1 MEKYNKNNAEIL
13 SDQTNSEATCQGVDK
28 AEMEKTLDKKLESE
42 KKLDQNAETKSTKK
56 SFVEQDGSNK
66 ILEIKNLNKSFGLN
80 HVLKDISFSMKK
92 GEVIA
97 IIGSS
102 GGGKSTLLR
111 CLTFLE
117 RAQSGSIWIGGEEIV
132 ASEMRPVKPK
142 FMVVQKVPV
151 DTKLKFMLKS
161 KEYGKKNTKFF
172 VRIPAENA
180 YKRKFFKRY
189 VPTDK
194 NGIPLS
200 EAEVSIYPN
209 DNILREKALKMGL
222 VFQDFNLFP
231 HKTVIENLILAPML
245 VKGMDRQVAITIAEE
260 QLAKVGLSDKANSYP
275 FEISGGQKQ
284 RVAIARALCMSPEIL
299 CFDEP
304 TSALDPELTGEV
316 LKVISGL
323 RDSNTT
329 MLIVTHEIMFAREVA
344 DKVIFLDGGK
354 ILEYGDAK
362 EVIDNPT
369 EQRTKDFMD
378 KILKA

>member
-1 MEKYNKNNAEIL
+1 ME
-13 SDQTNSEATCQGVDK
+13 
-28 AEMEKTLDKKLESE
+28 
-42 KKLDQNAETKSTKK
+42 
-56 SFVEQDGSNK
+56 K
-66 ILEIKNLNKSFGLN
+66 ILEIKDLNKSFGLN
-80 HVLKDISFSMKK
+80 HVLKDISFSMQK

-117 RAQSGSIWIGGEEIV
+117 KAQSGSIWIGGEEIV
-132 ASEMRPVKPK
+132 SSELKPVKSK
-142 FMVVQKVPV
+142 FMLVQKIPCGAGK
-151 DTKLKFMLKS
+151 KLKFVQKTE
-161 KEYGKKNTKFF
+161 EYGKKKLKFF
-172 VRIPAENA
+172 GKVDVENT
-180 YKRKFFKRY
+180 YKRKFFQKY
-189 VPTDK
+189 VPKDE
-194 NGIPLS
+194 NGRPLRVMN
-200 EAEVSIYPN
+200 ASIYPK
-209 DNILREKALKMGL
+209 DTVLREKALKMGL

-231 HKTVIENLILAPML
+231 HKTVVENLILAPML
-245 VKGMDRQVAITIAEE
+245 VKGMDKQTATQIAKE
-260 QLAKVGLSDKANSYP
+260 QLEKVGLLEKADSYP
-275 FEISGGQKQ
+275 CEISGGQKQ
-284 RVAIARALCMSPEIL
+284 RVAIARALCMSPDIL

-323 RDSNTT
+323 RDSGTT

-362 EVIDNPT
+362 ELIDNPK

>member
-1 MEKYNKNNAEIL
+1 MEERDIFTANEP
-13 SDQTNSEATCQGVDK
+13 SEALQKGGVARDN
-28 AEMEKTLDKKLESE
+28 E
-42 KKLDQNAETKSTKK
+42 QN
-56 SFVEQDGSNK
+56 VLQVVD
-66 ILEIKNLNKSFGLN
+66 LNKSFGRN
-80 HVLKDISFSMKK
+80 HVLRDISFSMKK
-92 GEVIA
+92 GEVVA

-117 RAQSGSIWIGGEEIV
+117 RAQSGSISIGGEEIV
-132 ASEMRPVKPK
+132 TSKLQPVKPK
-142 FMVVQKVPV
+142 FTAMQKIPMGAG
-151 DTKLKFMLKS
+151 KKFMLLS
-161 KEYGKKNTKFF
+161 KVDEGGKQKLQFFKKVDVENTYKYKFF
-172 VRIPAENA
+172 S
-180 YKRKFFKRY
+180 KY
-189 VPTDK
+189 VPTDADG
-194 NGIPLS
+194 NALS
-200 EAEVSIYPN
+200 EMQVSSYPN

-231 HKTVIENLILAPML
+231 HKTVIENLIMAPML
-245 VKGMDRQVAITIAEE
+245 VKGMDKQTALDIAEE
-260 QLAKVGLSDKANSYP
+260 QLAKVGLSEKANAYP
-275 FEISGGQKQ
+275 CEISGGQKQ

-323 RDSNTT
+323 RDSGTT

-362 EVIDNPT
+362 QVIDNPK
-369 EQRTKDFMD
+369 EQRTRDFMD

>member
-1 MEKYNKNNAEIL
+1 M
-13 SDQTNSEATCQGVDK
+13 D
-28 AEMEKTLDKKLESE
+28 
-42 KKLDQNAETKSTKK
+42 
-56 SFVEQDGSNK
+56 K
-66 ILEIKNLNKSFGLN
+66 ILEIKNLNKSFGTN
-80 HVLKDISFSMKK
+80 HVLKDISFSMNK

-117 RAQSGSIWIGGEEIV
+117 KAQSGSIYIGIEEIV
-132 ASEMRPVKPK
+132 SEELRAVKPK
-142 FMVVQKVPV
+142 LMFVQKEKREGL
-151 DTKLKFMLKS
+151 TKFNFVAKVEKDGRV
-161 KEYGKKNTKFF
+161 KTKFF
-172 VRIPAENA
+172 ARTPVEKK
-180 YKRKFFKRY
+180 YKTKFFKNVEVDGKKKFKFAVKEEITEEY
-189 VPTDK
+189 KTKYFKKFVPTDSEG
-194 NGIPLS
+194 NPLS
-200 EAEVSIYPN
+200 EINASIYPK

-231 HKTVIENLILAPML
+231 HKTVIENLIMAPML
-245 VKGMDRQVAITIAEE
+245 VKGIDKQTATEIAKE
-260 QLAKVGLSDKANSYP
+260 QLAKVGLLDKVNAYP
-275 FEISGGQKQ
+275 CEISGGQKQ

-323 RDSNTT
+323 RESNTT

-344 DKVIFLDGGK
+344 DKVIFLDGGR
-354 ILEYGDAK
+354 ILEMGNAK

>member
-1 MEKYNKNNAEIL
+1 ME
-13 SDQTNSEATCQGVDK
+13 
-28 AEMEKTLDKKLESE
+28 
-42 KKLDQNAETKSTKK
+42 
-56 SFVEQDGSNK
+56 K
-66 ILEIKNLNKSFGLN
+66 ILEIKDLNKSFGLN
-80 HVLKDISFSMKK
+80 HVLKDISFSMQK

-117 RAQSGSIWIGGEEIV
+117 KAQSGSIWIGGEEIV
-132 ASEMRPVKPK
+132 SSELKPVKSK
-142 FMVVQKVPV
+142 FMLVQKIPCGAGK
-151 DTKLKFMLKS
+151 KLKFVQKTE
-161 KEYGKKNTKFF
+161 EYGKKKLKFF
-172 VRIPAENA
+172 GKVDVENT
-180 YKRKFFKRY
+180 YKRKFFQKY
-189 VPTDK
+189 VPKDE
-194 NGIPLS
+194 NGRPLRVMN
-200 EAEVSIYPN
+200 ASIYPK
-209 DNILREKALKMGL
+209 DTVLREKALKMGL

-231 HKTVIENLILAPML
+231 HKTVVENLILAPML
-245 VKGMDRQVAITIAEE
+245 VKGMDKQTATQIAKE
-260 QLAKVGLSDKANSYP
+260 QLEKVGLSDKADSYP
-275 FEISGGQKQ
+275 CEISGGQKQ
-284 RVAIARALCMSPEIL
+284 RVAIARALCMSPDIL

-323 RDSNTT
+323 RDSGTT

-362 EVIDNPT
+362 EVIDNPV

>member
-1 MEKYNKNNAEIL
+1 MENNIENVVNEVIAPL
-13 SDQTNSEATCQGVDK
+13 
-28 AEMEKTLDKKLESE
+28 E
-42 KKLDQNAETKSTKK
+42 KKQNNMVSAE
-56 SFVEQDGSNK
+56 N
-66 ILEIKNLNKSFGLN
+66 ILEVKDLNKSFGLN
-80 HVLKDISFSMKK
+80 HVLKDITFSMKK

-117 RAQSGSIWIGGEEIV
+117 RAQSGSIWIGGEEIIS
-132 ASEMRPVKPK
+132 SEVQPVKPK
-142 FMVVQKVPV
+142 FMFVQKVPCGAGKKLFFAKKIEQNGKK
-151 DTKLKFMLKS
+151 KLKFFVKVDVD
-161 KEYGKKNTKFF
+161 NTYKYKFF
-172 VRIPAENA
+172 QN
-180 YKRKFFKRY
+180 Y
-189 VPTDK
+189 VPKDK
-194 NGIPLS
+194 EGNPLS
-200 EAEVSIYPN
+200 EMNVSIYPN
-209 DNILREKALKMGL
+209 DKVLREKALKMGL

-245 VKGMDRQVAITIAEE
+245 VKGMDKEKAIKIAEE
-260 QLAKVGLSDKANSYP
+260 QLAKVGLSDKINAYP
-275 FEISGGQKQ
+275 CEISGGQKQ

-323 RDSNTT
+323 RDSETT

-344 DKVIFLDGGK
+344 DKVIFLDGGT

>member
-1 MEKYNKNNAEIL
+1 MENSLQNEDLNKTSDLMIEETVTEDKNN
-13 SDQTNSEATCQGVDK
+13 SDNV
-28 AEMEKTLDKKLESE
+28 
-42 KKLDQNAETKSTKK
+42 
-56 SFVEQDGSNK
+56 
-66 ILEIKNLNKSFGLN
+66 LEIKDLNKSFGLN
-80 HVLKDISFSMKK
+80 HVLKNISFSMKK
-92 GEVIA
+92 GEVVA

-117 RAQSGSIWIGGEEIV
+117 RAQSGSISIGGEEIV
-132 ASEMRPVKPK
+132 TSELKPVKPTFK
-142 FMVVQKVPV
+142 FVQKIPCGNGFKLKLVQTVEEYGRKKIKFFAKVPV
-151 DTKLKFMLKS
+151 EMVYK
-161 KEYGKKNTKFF
+161 KEYFKKY
-172 VRIPAENA
+172 I
-180 YKRKFFKRY
+180 
-189 VPTDK
+189 PTDEY
-194 NGIPLS
+194 GTPL
-200 EAEVSIYPN
+200 AEMNVSIYPT
-209 DNILREKALKMGL
+209 DNVLREKALKMGL

-231 HKTVIENLILAPML
+231 HKTVIENIIMAPML
-245 VKGMDRQVAITIAEE
+245 VKQMDRQTAVELAKE
-260 QLAKVGLSDKANSYP
+260 QLSKVGLLDKADAYP
-275 FEISGGQKQ
+275 CEISGGQKQ

-323 RDSNTT
+323 RDSGTT

-362 EVIDNPT
+362 EVIDNPK

>member
-1 MEKYNKNNAEIL
+1 MKDNLDNIVNEIVSPLDEQKNDTTEN
-13 SDQTNSEATCQGVDK
+13 
-28 AEMEKTLDKKLESE
+28 
-42 KKLDQNAETKSTKK
+42 
-56 SFVEQDGSNK
+56 
-66 ILEIKNLNKSFGLN
+66 ILEVKNLNKSFGLN
-80 HVLKDISFSMKK
+80 HVLKDITFSMKK

-132 ASEMRPVKPK
+132 SSEPQPVKPK
-142 FMVVQKVPV
+142 LMFVQKVPCGAGK
-151 DTKLKFMLKS
+151 KLQIAKKVE
-161 KEYGKKNTKFF
+161 EYGKKKLKFF
-172 VRIPAENA
+172 VKVDVENT
-180 YKRKFFKRY
+180 YKYKFFKKY

-194 NGIPLS
+194 DGRPLS
-200 EAEVSIYPN
+200 EINASIYPT
-209 DNILREKALKMGL
+209 DKVLREKALKMGL

-231 HKTVIENLILAPML
+231 HKTVIENLIIAPML
-245 VKGMDRQVAITIAEE
+245 VKGMDKEEATKIAEE
-260 QLAKVGLSDKANSYP
+260 QLAKVGLSDKINAYP
-275 FEISGGQKQ
+275 CEISGGQKQ

-323 RDSNTT
+323 RDNKTT

-344 DKVIFLDGGK
+344 DKVIFLDGGT

-369 EQRTKDFMD
+369 EQRTRSFMD

>member
-1 MEKYNKNNAEIL
+1 MEENKNVLNESSELQNEDIL
-13 SDQTNSEATCQGVDK
+13 DNNPSKIDS
-28 AEMEKTLDKKLESE
+28 
-42 KKLDQNAETKSTKK
+42 
-56 SFVEQDGSNK
+56 
-66 ILEIKNLNKSFGLN
+66 ILEVRNLNKSFGLN

-117 RAQSGSIWIGGEEIV
+117 RVQRGSIWIGGEEIV
-132 ASEMRPVKPK
+132 SSEIKPAKPK
-142 FMVVQKVPV
+142 LMFVQKIPMGAGKKFVFMQKTQENGKNKLQFFKKVPV
-151 DTKLKFMLKS
+151 EMKYKHKYFKKF
-161 KEYGKKNTKFF
+161 
-172 VRIPAENA
+172 
-180 YKRKFFKRY
+180 
-189 VPTDK
+189 VPTDDA
-194 NGIPLS
+194 GVPL
-200 EAEVSIYPN
+200 EEIEVSVYPK

-231 HKTVIENLILAPML
+231 HKTVIENLIMAPML
-245 VKGMDRQVAITIAEE
+245 VKNMEKQQAIKLAEE

-323 RDSNTT
+323 RDSDTT

-354 ILEYGDAK
+354 ILEFGDAK

>member
-1 MEKYNKNNAEIL
+1 MENIENLEIK
-13 SDQTNSEATCQGVDK
+13 DI
-28 AEMEKTLDKKLESE
+28 TLDENDK
-42 KKLDQNAETKSTKK
+42 NT
-56 SFVEQDGSNK
+56 

-80 HVLKDISFSMKK
+80 HVLKNISFSMKK

-117 RAQSGSIWIGGEEIV
+117 KAQSGSIWIGGEEIV
-132 ASEMRPVKPK
+132 SSEIQPVKPK
-142 FMVVQKVPV
+142 FMFVQKLPISGGSKLQFIHNTTENGKKKVKFFQKVPV
-151 DTKLKFMLKS
+151 DVS
-161 KEYGKKNTKFF
+161 
-172 VRIPAENA
+172 
-180 YKRKFFKRY
+180 YKYKFFKKY
-189 VPTDK
+189 VPTDEAG
-194 NGIPLS
+194 NPLS
-200 EAEVSIYPN
+200 EMNVSIYPN
-209 DNILREKALKMGL
+209 DKVLREKALKMGL

-231 HKTVIENLILAPML
+231 HKTVIENLIMAPML
-245 VKGMDRQVAITIAEE
+245 VKGMDRESAVAIAEE
-260 QLAKVGLSDKANSYP
+260 QLAKVGLSEKANAYP

-323 RDSNTT
+323 RDNGTT

-354 ILEYGDAK
+354 ILEFGDAK

>member
-1 MEKYNKNNAEIL
+1 ME
-13 SDQTNSEATCQGVDK
+13 
-28 AEMEKTLDKKLESE
+28 
-42 KKLDQNAETKSTKK
+42 
-56 SFVEQDGSNK
+56 K
-66 ILEIKNLNKSFGLN
+66 ILEIKDLNKSFGLN
-80 HVLKDISFSMKK
+80 HVLKDISFSMQK

-117 RAQSGSIWIGGEEIV
+117 KAQSGSIWIGGEEIV
-132 ASEMRPVKPK
+132 SSELKPVKSK
-142 FMVVQKVPV
+142 FMLVQKIPCGAGK
-151 DTKLKFMLKS
+151 KLKFVQKTE
-161 KEYGKKNTKFF
+161 EYGRKKLKFF
-172 VRIPAENA
+172 GKVDVEST
-180 YKRKFFKRY
+180 YKYKFFQKY
-189 VPTDK
+189 VPKDE
-194 NGIPLS
+194 NGRPLRVMN
-200 EAEVSIYPN
+200 VSIYPK
-209 DNILREKALKMGL
+209 DTVLREKALKMGL

-231 HKTVIENLILAPML
+231 HKTVVENLILAPML
-245 VKGMDRQVAITIAEE
+245 VKGMDKQTATQIARE
-260 QLAKVGLSDKANSYP
+260 QLEKVGLLEKADSYP
-275 FEISGGQKQ
+275 CEISGGQKQ
-284 RVAIARALCMSPEIL
+284 RVAIARALCMSPDIL

-323 RDSNTT
+323 RDSGTT

-362 EVIDNPT
+362 EVIDNPV

>member
-1 MEKYNKNNAEIL
+1 ME
-13 SDQTNSEATCQGVDK
+13 
-28 AEMEKTLDKKLESE
+28 
-42 KKLDQNAETKSTKK
+42 
-56 SFVEQDGSNK
+56 K

-80 HVLKDISFSMKK
+80 HVLKDISFSMQK

-117 RAQSGSIWIGGEEIV
+117 KAQSGSIWIGGEEIV
-132 ASEMRPVKPK
+132 PSELQPVKAK
-142 FMVVQKVPV
+142 FMFVQKLPCGSGKKFKFVNKYEENGKKKFKFFTTVPV
-151 DTKLKFMLKS
+151 DMT
-161 KEYGKKNTKFF
+161 
-172 VRIPAENA
+172 
-180 YKRKFFKRY
+180 YKYKFFKKY
-189 VPTDK
+189 IPTDE
-194 NGIPLS
+194 NGNPLS
-200 EAEVSIYPN
+200 EINVSIYPK
-209 DNILREKALKMGL
+209 DNVLREKALKMGL

-231 HKTVIENLILAPML
+231 HKTVIENLIMAPML
-245 VKGMDRQVAITIAEE
+245 VKNMDKQVAINLAKE
-260 QLAKVGLSDKANSYP
+260 QLAKVGLSDKENAYP
-275 FEISGGQKQ
+275 CEISGGQKQ
-284 RVAIARALCMSPEIL
+284 RVAIARALCLSPEIL

-323 RDSNTT
+323 RESGTT

-344 DKVIFLDGGK
+344 DKVIFLDGGT

-369 EQRTKDFMD
+369 EQRTRSFMD

>member
-1 MEKYNKNNAEIL
+1 ME
-13 SDQTNSEATCQGVDK
+13 
-28 AEMEKTLDKKLESE
+28 
-42 KKLDQNAETKSTKK
+42 
-56 SFVEQDGSNK
+56 K
-66 ILEIKNLNKSFGLN
+66 ILEIKDLNKSFGLN
-80 HVLKDISFSMKK
+80 HVLKDISFSMQK

-117 RAQSGSIWIGGEEIV
+117 KAQSGSIWIGGEEIV
-132 ASEMRPVKPK
+132 SSELKPVKSK
-142 FMVVQKVPV
+142 FMLVQKIPCGAGK
-151 DTKLKFMLKS
+151 KLKFVQKTE
-161 KEYGKKNTKFF
+161 EYGRKKLKFF
-172 VRIPAENA
+172 GKVDVEST
-180 YKRKFFKRY
+180 YKYKFFQKY
-189 VPTDK
+189 VPRDE
-194 NGIPLS
+194 NGRPLRVMN
-200 EAEVSIYPN
+200 ASIYPK
-209 DNILREKALKMGL
+209 DTVLREKALKMGL

-245 VKGMDRQVAITIAEE
+245 VKGLDKQTAIQIAKE
-260 QLAKVGLSDKANSYP
+260 QLEKVGLSDKANAYP
-275 FEISGGQKQ
+275 CEISGGQKQ
-284 RVAIARALCMSPEIL
+284 RVAIARALCMSPDIL

-323 RDSNTT
+323 RDSGTT

-362 EVIDNPT
+362 EVIDNPV

>member
-1 MEKYNKNNAEIL
+1 MEENKNIIN
-13 SDQTNSEATCQGVDK
+13 NSSEL
-28 AEMEKTLDKKLESE
+28 EKVENLDKNPSKIDS
-42 KKLDQNAETKSTKK
+42 
-56 SFVEQDGSNK
+56 

-80 HVLKDISFSMKK
+80 HVLKNISFSMKK

-117 RAQSGSIWIGGEEIV
+117 KAQSGSICIGGEEIV
-132 ASEMRPVKPK
+132 SSEVQPVKPK
-142 FMVVQKVPV
+142 FMLVQKIPNGRGNKVKLLSKVDENGKTKLQFFKKVPV
-151 DTKLKFMLKS
+151 D
-161 KEYGKKNTKFF
+161 NT
-172 VRIPAENA
+172 
-180 YKRKFFKRY
+180 YKYKFFKKY
-189 VPTDK
+189 VPTDDK
-194 NGIPLS
+194 GNSLS
-200 EAEVSIYPN
+200 EVEVSVYPN
-209 DNILREKALKMGL
+209 DSILREKALKMGL

-231 HKTVIENLILAPML
+231 HKTVLENLIMAPML
-245 VKGMDRQVAITIAEE
+245 VKNMDKQTAIQLAEE
-260 QLAKVGLSDKANSYP
+260 QLAKVGLSEKANAYP
-275 FEISGGQKQ
+275 CEISGGQKQ

-323 RDSNTT
+323 RESGTT

-354 ILEYGDAK
+354 ILEFGDAK
-362 EVIDNPT
+362 EIIDNPT

>member
-1 MEKYNKNNAEIL
+1 ME
-13 SDQTNSEATCQGVDK
+13 
-28 AEMEKTLDKKLESE
+28 
-42 KKLDQNAETKSTKK
+42 
-56 SFVEQDGSNK
+56 K
-66 ILEIKNLNKSFGLN
+66 ILEIKDLNKSFGLN
-80 HVLKDISFSMKK
+80 HVLKDISFSMQK

-117 RAQSGSIWIGGEEIV
+117 KAQSGSIWIGGEEIV
-132 ASEMRPVKPK
+132 SSELKPAKPK
-142 FMVVQKVPV
+142 FMLVQKIPCGAGK
-151 DTKLKFMLKS
+151 KLKFVQKID
-161 KEYGKKNTKFF
+161 ENGKKKLKFF
-172 VRIPAENA
+172 VKVDVENT
-180 YKRKFFKRY
+180 YKRKFFQNY
-189 VPTDK
+189 VPKDEYG
-194 NGIPLS
+194 NPLN
-200 EAEVSIYPN
+200 EMFVSIYPK
-209 DNILREKALKMGL
+209 DAVLREKALKMGL

-245 VKGMDRQVAITIAEE
+245 VKKIDKQQALEIAEE
-260 QLAKVGLSDKANSYP
+260 QLAKVGLSDKANAYP
-275 FEISGGQKQ
+275 CEISGGQKQ
-284 RVAIARALCMSPEIL
+284 RVAIARALCMSPDIL

-323 RDSNTT
+323 RDSGTT

-362 EVIDNPT
+362 DVIDNPV
-369 EQRTKDFMD
+369 EQRTKDSMD